1 MLDATCPNC
10 GAPIR
15 FRSSDLPVKVCDYCH
30 SSVLRTGGNLQAIGK
45 IAEVPDD
52 VSPLQLGV
60 RGRDGAH
67 SFELIGRVRWRYA
80 DGAWNEW
87 LALFDDGS
95 TGWVGESMGRYMMLR
110 QLPSEQIPPGVMS
123 YVQSGTPVKIGGE
136 IKMAGTDYIVAD
148 AKDVT
153 CVASEGELPFN
164 APLGL
169 TAYSVDLMAADGECA
184 SIQKDQGGEVE
195 VYIGRY
201 MSLAELNATGLRSF
215 EGWPMPAAARA

>member
-1 MLDATCPNC
+1 MLDANCPNC

-45 IAEVPDD
+45 VAEVPDD

-60 RGRDGAH
+60 RGRDGGKG
-67 SFELIGRVRWRYA
+67 FELIGRVRWRYA

-110 QLPSEQIPPGVMS
+110 PIDHSGMRTAIVRQLRDGQPVEPGTKATID
-123 YVQSGTPVKIGGE
+123 G
-136 IKMAGTDYIVAD
+136 ADYWVSD
-148 AKDVT
+148 AKEVT
-153 CVASEGELPFN
+153 VVASEGELPFP

-169 TAYSVDLMAADGECA
+169 GATSIDLNARDGECA
-184 SIQKDQGGEVE
+184 SIQKDKDGEVE
-195 VYIGRY
+195 VYTGRY
-201 MSLAELNATGLRSF
+201 ASLAELHATGLRSF
-215 EGWPMPAAARA
+215 EGWPMPDFRS

>member
-1 MLDATCPNC
+1 VLDANCPNC

-67 SFELIGRVRWRYA
+67 SFELIGRVRWRYE

-110 QLPSEQIPPGVMS
+110 QLPTEQIPPGVMS
-123 YVQSGTPVKIGGE
+123 YISSGKAIKIGGE
-136 IKMAGTDYIVAD
+136 IKMAGIDFIVSD
-148 AKDVT
+148 AKVVT

-169 TAYSVDLMAADGECA
+169 TATSIDLMAPDGECA

-195 VYIGRY
+195 AYTGRY